1 MKHGKKILIYKIV
14 CFAFAFLL
22 LLIPARHFS
31 HTEIRILAIVLG
43 IDGNAGDVTVSAQL
57 AVPVAQNGD
66 GKASTVA
73 KANGGSLGEALENL
87 QIGLGRRID
96 YGHLS
101 TVVIGKDTKLPDLK
115 DFISHLLSSD
125 TVGPGAYLA
134 YSDATPAYE
143 FIAEA
148 QNLGESSDAELGN
161 FITFSRSDN
170 HVTTTTAL
178 KFLQT
183 LHSSSGA
190 AFMPCVKVSS
200 GDDGGG
206 VGKGRGGSGSEDTA
220 LKQQNDTNDITPE
233 QEKELQEQKEEK
245 QQSSDEQSGGDGKK
259 NEQGEESGGES
270 GSGGGSGEQMQK
282 AKLVSSES
290 LAVYGGNG
298 EEPMIL
304 SSLVTRGVVLIDKYS
319 DYGLFELRNVLIDG
333 QTVASVS
340 ALLDG
345 KTVRKSVRRV
355 GEENILTYKVHLKL
369 RLTDSRICDNPH
381 FYDKLKNALVKD
393 FESVIKNN
401 ILSAV
406 DYSKQ
411 SGVDYLGIRDIFRKF
426 CRKGFENFDLG
437 SVTVNVNA
445 KVTIKE

>member
-1 MKHGKKILIYKIV
+1 MKHSKKILIYKIV
-14 CFAFAFLL
+14 CFTFAFLL

-43 IDGNAGDVTVSAQL
+43 IDGSAGDVTVSAQL

-66 GKASTVA
+66 GQASTVA

-101 TVVIGKDTKLPDLK
+101 TVVIGKGTKLPDVK

-125 TVGPGAYLA
+125 TVGPGAYLC
-134 YSDATPAYE
+134 YSNATPAYE
-143 FIAEA
+143 FISEA

-183 LHSSSGA
+183 LHSSSGS
-190 AFMPCVKVSS
+190 AFMPCVKLNS
-200 GDDGGG
+200 GDEEGGG
-206 VGKGRGGSGSEDTA
+206 VGKGRGGMGSEDTA
-220 LKQQNDTNDITPE
+220 LRQQTDTNTPTPE
-233 QEKELQEQKEEK
+233 QQKELEQQKE
-245 QQSSDEQSGGDGKK
+245 DRQSGEESGEQGKNSK
-259 NEQGEESGGES
+259 QGEQGEEGGES
-270 GSGGGSGEQMQK
+270 GEQGGGQEQIKK
-282 AKLVSSES
+282 AKLVASEN
-290 LAVYGGNG
+290 LAVYGGSDD
-298 EEPMIL
+298 PIIL
-304 SSLVTRGVVLIDKYS
+304 SSLVTRGVVLVDKHS

-333 QTVASVS
+333 QTVSSVS

-345 KTVRKSVRRV
+345 KSVRKSVKRIND
-355 GEENILTYKVHLKL
+355 ENILTYKVHLKL

-381 FYDKLKNALVKD
+381 FYDKLKNALISD
-393 FESVIKNN
+393 YESVIKNN
-401 ILSAV
+401 ILLAV
-406 DYSKQ
+406 EYSKQ
-411 SGVDYLGIRDIFRKF
+411 SGVDYLGLRDSFRKF
-426 CRKGFENFDLG
+426 CRKGFENFDL
-437 SVTVNVNA
+437 STVTVNVVP
-445 KVTIKE
+445 KVTIKD